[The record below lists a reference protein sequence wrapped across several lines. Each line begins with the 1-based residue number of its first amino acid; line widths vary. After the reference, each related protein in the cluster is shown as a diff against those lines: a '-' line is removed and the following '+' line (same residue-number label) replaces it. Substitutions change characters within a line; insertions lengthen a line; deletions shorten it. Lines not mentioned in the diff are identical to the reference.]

1 MLILMMKTQMIIRW
15 SNHLS
20 LPLESAVVTVAVSF
34 VHTTCKENFIIVL
47 NVILMF
53 SAALTI
59 CCSLA
64 TRMVTIHRR
73 MYAQLT
79 NKQEEKNNN
88 DVHFGEIRLPHK
100 T

>member
-20 LPLESAVVTVAVSF
+20 LPLESLSF

-73 MYAQLT
+73 MYAQLLFL
-79 NKQEEKNNN
+79 NY
-88 DVHFGEIRLPHK
+88 I
-100 T
+100 